1 MNYQKLIVENLD
13 KILSIWLL
21 LDQNQNIIDCSH
33 LVNQHMGYEISD
45 LINQPFEVLLPNDF
59 EPKEN
64 YIQQFFPSAHNGTVV
79 NQKTRLKLK
88 NEVLIDIEFS
98 LHRLEDDN
106 ESYTLIVFD
115 NITEVVE
122 LRKILKAKTERLH
135 NKFNLFENKSIYS
148 SIKEIIDVIL
158 VAVTAGQG
166 LKFNRAFLLLV
177 DSDNEYLQG
186 IQAIGPG
193 SGEEAGEIYGKFDH
207 SPKTLVEM
215 IDNYKNLRNT
225 DSFVNQLV
233 RKIQIPLSDQ
243 DDVLIKALSTQKY
256 ILINDYSPLANVK
269 SVVWLRDLL
278 QVNECLIVPL
288 VAHGQATGI
297 LVVDNQVTG
306 SQITNHDIK
315 GITKFSDSAINAI
328 VSTKLLD
335 NLDKSITQV
344 KQANIKIRESQAV
357 LLHKEKLAVM
367 GEMVANMAHEIRGP
381 LALIGG
387 FVSRISRTLNPGDEH
402 FESIS
407 IIADTVETLELVLND
422 ILDNGVSKQ
431 EIFSGSD
438 CSKTINRVL
447 GLLEEE
453 IHERKISVNLNL
465 QGDLPKLVIRDHHLF
480 EIINNLMR
488 NALEAIGHDGLLII
502 LASCFGDKV
511 VVTIQD
517 TGPGIPS
524 EIEERMFTPFYT
536 TKSEGT
542 GLGLSVVKK
551 LLDENSCD
559 IRIHSIPKNGA
570 TFTLS
575 FPIND

>member
-1 MNYQKLIVENLD
+1 MDYQKLIVDNLD

-21 LDQNQNIIDCSH
+21 LDQNQNIIACSH
-33 LVNQHMGYEISD
+33 LVNQHMGYEIDD
-45 LINQPFEVLLPNDF
+45 LINQPFQVLLPDDF
-59 EPKEN
+59 EPKEGF
-64 YIQQFFPSAHNGTVV
+64 IQAFLPNAHNGSVV
-79 NQKTRLKLK
+79 NQKTRLKLQ

-98 LHRLEDDN
+98 LHRLEN
-106 ESYTLIVFD
+106 ESESYTLLVFD

-122 LRKILKAKTERLH
+122 LRKILKAKTETLH

-158 VAVTAGQG
+158 VAITAGQG

-193 SGEEAGEIYGKFDH
+193 SGEEAGEIYGQSNY
-207 SPKTLVEM
+207 SPNTLVEM
-215 IDNYKNLRNT
+215 IDNYKNLKNT
-225 DSFVNQLV
+225 DSVVNQLV
-233 RKIQIPLSDQ
+233 KKIQIPLNDPNNI
-243 DDVLIKALSTQKY
+243 LIKALNSQKY
-256 ILINDYSPLANVK
+256 ILLNDYSTLANDP
-269 SVVWLRDLL
+269 SALWLKELL
-278 QVNECLIVPL
+278 QVQECLIVPL
-288 VAHGQATGI
+288 VSQGQATGI
-297 LVVDNQVTG
+297 LVVDNQVT
-306 SQITNHDIK
+306 SSPISNHDIK

-328 VSTKLLD
+328 VSNKLLD

-367 GEMVANMAHEIRGP
+367 GETVANMAHEVRGP

-387 FVSRISRTLNPGDEH
+387 FVTRIFRTLDPEDENY
-402 FESIS
+402 ESMS
-407 IIADTVETLELVLND
+407 IVAETVETLESVLND
-422 ILDNGVSKQ
+422 ILDSGISKQ
-431 EIFSGSD
+431 EAFSGSD

-488 NALEAIGHDGLLII
+488 NALEAIGNDGLLII
-502 LASCFGDKV
+502 LASCFGEKV

-517 TGPGIPS
+517 TGPGIPT
-524 EIEERMFTPFYT
+524 EIEEKMFSPFFT

-551 LLDENSCD
+551 LLDENNCD
-559 IRIHSIPKNGA
+559 IRIRSIPKNGA

-575 FPIND
+575 FPIKE